1 MLIQMDVGLTN
12 KWIGSYY
19 VGSDGMWQPS
29 RQLKTNDKWR
39 YRHSDGSY
47 TINNFGNISGQTYYF
62 DAYGYMVTGWRVING
77 QWYFFN
83 NSGSMVRNQWVG
95 NYYLKS
101 DGIMAND

>member
-29 RQLKTNDKWR
+29 RWLKTNGKWL
-39 YRHSDGSY
+39 YKHSDGSY
-47 TINNFGNISGQTYYF
+47 TINKFENISGQTYYF

-101 DGIMAND
+101 DGIMANN